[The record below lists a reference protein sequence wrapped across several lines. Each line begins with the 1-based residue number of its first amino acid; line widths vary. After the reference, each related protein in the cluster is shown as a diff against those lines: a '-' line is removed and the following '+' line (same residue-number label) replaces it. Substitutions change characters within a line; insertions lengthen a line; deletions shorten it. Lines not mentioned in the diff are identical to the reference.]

1 MKFDE
6 ADKTPW
12 FPGTVAPE
20 HEGVYERRYCGD
32 DADIDASCFVGDLW
46 YRGRLTI
53 DDALSERLVSGYQVH
68 EAAKEFEWR
77 GLAQDPNATA
87 VTHVPPQ
94 IAEDDLGPGLALDS
108 GEFIPAAELNAQPV
122 VDAEEDLF

>member
-1 MKFDE
+1 MRFDD

-20 HEGVYERRYCGD
+20 HEGVYERRYYGD
-32 DADIDASCFVGDLW
+32 DADIDPSRFAGALW

-53 DDALSERLVSGYQVH
+53 DDALSERLVSGYQAH
-68 EAAKEFEWR
+68 EAAEDFEWR
-77 GLAQDPNATA
+77 GLAQDPNVVAIDA
-87 VTHVPPQ
+87 
-94 IAEDDLGPGLALDS
+94 PGLALDS
-108 GEFIPAAELNAQPV
+108 GELIPAAELNAQPV